1 MLKRLSRRFSYLAA
15 ISSLA
20 LLAGC
25 GSLLKSDFHEPQVTV
40 PADWRAAATTSVESS
55 TRVIDQWWKDFNDPA
70 LDALVELALQKNNDL
85 AAATLKVRQ
94 AQLEVGLAENE
105 FLPSF
110 SGGGDAT
117 RQTDMSRSSATTS
130 GSSSSRTSTSYSV
143 SGGVS
148 WELDLW
154 GRIARETDAADWEA
168 QATQQD
174 RDETALSLVGT
185 VVELYWQLGY
195 LSERIALSDE
205 SIAYS
210 QKTLELVKAQHGA
223 GAASGLEEAEA
234 IQSLASQQASRTQL
248 VEQQQEVR
256 NALAILFDGP
266 PGTDH
271 AEPVAM
277 PEEGVPQVDAG
288 LPAQVLERRPDIQAA
303 ELRLR
308 ETLATGDATKASYFP
323 TISLTGSLGSS
334 SIALSDL
341 VKNPIGTLGA
351 DLVLPFL
358 NINEMLLNIKVSK
371 VEYQTAVVNYRQT
384 LYTALKDVE
393 NALSARQQYAE
404 QGALL
409 EASLAAAEKAESLYE
424 AQYRAGAV
432 ALKSWLDAQETR
444 RTAQEAVAENQFNR
458 ILNYVTLCQALGGG
472 PKLTEVAQAE

>member
-1 MLKRLSRRFSYLAA
+1 MLAA

-25 GSLLKSDFHEPQVTV
+25 GSLLKSDYQEPQATV
-40 PADWRAAATTSVESS
+40 PAEWHTVAGTSAVSATTV
-55 TRVIDQWWKDFNDPA
+55 DQWWKDFNDPA
-70 LDALVELALQKNNDL
+70 LDQLVDLALQKNNDL

-110 SGGGDAT
+110 NGGGDAS
-117 RQTDMSRSSATTS
+117 RQTNMSSTGTTGGSASRST
-130 GSSSSRTSTSYSV
+130 TSYSV

-168 QATQQD
+168 KATQQD

-185 VVELYWQLGY
+185 VVQLYWQLGY
-195 LSERIALSDE
+195 LKERLALSDE
-205 SIAYS
+205 SIAYA
-210 QKTLELVKAQHGA
+210 QKTLDLVKAQHGA
-223 GAASGLEEAEA
+223 GASSGLEEAEA
-234 IQSLASQQASRTQL
+234 VQSLASQQASRTQL
-248 VEQQQEVR
+248 VEQQQEAR

-266 PGTDH
+266 PGTDS
-271 AEPVAM
+271 AEPAAVTEVDL
-277 PEEGVPQVDAG
+277 PLVDAG
-288 LPAQVLERRPDIQAA
+288 LPAGVLERRPDIRAA

-308 ETLATGDATKASYFP
+308 ETLSQGDATKASYFP
-323 TISLTGSLGSS
+323 TISLTASVGSS
-334 SIALSDL
+334 SIALADL
-341 VKNPIGTLGA
+341 VKNPIGALGA

-371 VEYQTAVVNYRQT
+371 VEFQTAVVNYRQT
-384 LYTALKDVE
+384 LYTAFKDVE

-404 QGALL
+404 QGTLL
-409 EASLAAAEKAESLYE
+409 EASLAAAEKAETLYE
-424 AQYRAGAV
+424 AQYRAGLV

-444 RTAQEAVAENQFNR
+444 RAAQEALAENQYNR
-458 ILNYVTLCQALGGG
+458 IVNYVTLVQALGGG
-472 PKLTEVAQAE
+472 PKLTEVAQAN